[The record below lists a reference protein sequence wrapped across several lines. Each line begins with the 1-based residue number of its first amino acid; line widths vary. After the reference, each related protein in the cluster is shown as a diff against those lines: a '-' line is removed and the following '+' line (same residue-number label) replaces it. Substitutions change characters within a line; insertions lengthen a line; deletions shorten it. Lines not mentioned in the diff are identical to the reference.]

1 MIPALRVGLTY
12 NLRRKIGEGENLP
25 EDFYVEFDEE
35 STVNAIASALRRGGC
50 KVIKVEA
57 DENAYYKLRR
67 LKPDIVFNIAEGLRG
82 ESRESHIPAILEM
95 LSIPYTGSG
104 PATLAICLDK
114 ALTHKVLSAHGVP
127 SPKFQVFRR
136 ADERLDSGMDF
147 PLVVKPLAEGS
158 SKGIR
163 SSSLVRDEES
173 LRRQV
178 SWVIETYHQP
188 AIVEEFMPGRE
199 FTVGLIGNEEPTV
212 LPIVEIQLDKLPNSA
227 SPIYSYEAKWIWD
240 TPEKPLD
247 IFQCPA
253 RIQRDL
259 ENEIREISIKTFKI
273 LNCRDVCRIDMR
285 LDSEGV
291 PRVLEVNP
299 LPGLIPDPEAH
310 SCLPEAARAAGFT
323 YDELICTILWQAL
336 KRYGLQH
343 LFRGKSLVKIP

>member
-1 MIPALRVGLTY
+1 MTLKVGLTY
-12 NLRRKIGEGENLP
+12 NLRREVKASEGLP
-25 EDFYVEFDEE
+25 EDFYIEFDEE

-50 KVIKVEA
+50 RVTKIEA
-57 DENAYYKLRR
+57 DERAYYRLRR

-82 ESRESHIPAILEM
+82 ESRESHVPVILEM
-95 LSIPYTGSG
+95 LGIPYTGSG

-114 ALTHKVLSAHGVP
+114 ALTHVVLSAHGIP

-136 ADERLDSGMDF
+136 ADEELNGNLDF
-147 PLVVKPLAEGS
+147 PLIVKPLAEGS

-163 SSSLVRDEES
+163 SSSLVRDENS

-178 SWVIETYHQP
+178 SWVIKTYNQP

-199 FTVGLIGNEEPTV
+199 FTVGLIGNEEPVV
-212 LPIVEIQLDKLPNSA
+212 LPIVEIELDKLPSQA

-240 TPEKPLD
+240 TPEKPLE
-247 IFQCPA
+247 IFRCPA
-253 RIQRDL
+253 SIPKNL
-259 ENEIREISIKTFKI
+259 EDEIKEIAIKTFRV
-273 LNCRDVCRIDMR
+273 LNCRDLCRIDMR
-285 LDSEGV
+285 LDRDGI

-299 LPGLIPDPEAH
+299 LPGLIPDPKSH

-343 LFRGKSLVKIP
+343 LFKGRNLVKIP